1 MMNRSRCLVWVVAVV
16 FSLLAF
22 EATALGK
29 TRVFRGRVIDF
40 DTKQP
45 LEGAV
50 VVAYWLEAASAPLGE
65 VTRLKEVK
73 ECVTDSN
80 GEWSFVGEEGHP
92 HNPYWYLFPLVGFL
106 ELYYTRNPNF
116 IIFKP
121 GYETYTPGNPC
132 TFLAY
137 PYVNK
142 KRLLEGIVIEV
153 RENEIAHALKYGKDH
168 TENRLVNSSGEP
180 FFPAESPESK
190 LRLLDIPFDYSE
202 DVRRELVKNNGFY
215 YFRSYTIAGIKKL
228 FTSEQ
233 RKKNLSTIAPIYP
246 SDKINMDSFLK
257 KQIQFLKR
265 LDEERKQLGLEGY
278 GYYERVKDEK

>member
-1 MMNRSRCLVWVVAVV
+1 MNRSRCLVWVVAVV

-80 GEWSFVGEEGHP
+80 GEWSLVGEEGHP
-92 HNPYWYLFPLVGFL
+92 HNPYWYLFPLVGLL

-121 GYETYTPGNPC
+121 GYCSWPQGFSVEECNDRIQPSLIEEWLQGPH
-132 TFLAY
+132 LELG
-137 PYVNK
+137 
-142 KRLLEGIVIEV
+142 RL
-153 RENEIAHALKYGKDH
+153 KTKD
-168 TENRLVNSSGEP
+168 RLSIIRNIPSLGMASE
-180 FFPAESPESK
+180 AKSK
-190 LRLLDIPFDYSE
+190 L
-202 DVRRELVKNNGFY
+202 
-215 YFRSYTIAGIKKL
+215 
-228 FTSEQ
+228 
-233 RKKNLSTIAPIYP
+233 PIY
-246 SDKINMDSFLK
+246 
-257 KQIQFLKR
+257 
-265 LDEERKQLGLEGY
+265 RKLVE
-278 GYYERVKDEK
+278 DAEKEISWR